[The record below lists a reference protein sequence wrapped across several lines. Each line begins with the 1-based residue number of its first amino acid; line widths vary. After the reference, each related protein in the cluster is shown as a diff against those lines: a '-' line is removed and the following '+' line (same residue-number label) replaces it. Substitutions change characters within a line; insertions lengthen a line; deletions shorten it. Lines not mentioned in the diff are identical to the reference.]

1 MPPYSRAEDN
11 VRRLADAGVTLLA
24 GTDAPNP
31 GTVFGASLHRELE
44 LLVRCGIS
52 PAQALAQLI
61 REAPGTR
68 VPSVGRLNAPSSRSR
83 PAQCSIEPVAGDGCM
98 GLVRRLL
105 LMRMKCKANG
115 GMRAMGCRAI
125 RGPGWC

>member
-44 LLVRCGIS
+44 LLARCGIS

-61 REAPGTR
+61 RGGPGDAGP
-68 VPSVGRLNAPSSRSR
+68 VSG
-83 PAQCSIEPVAGDGCM
+83 PAQCSIEPVPAGSMLHRAGCW
-98 GLVRRLL
+98 RRLHGAGE
-105 LMRMKCKANG
+105 KVVTNEDEV
-115 GMRAMGCRAI
+115 
-125 RGPGWC
+125 